1 MICLEVG
8 KQVSGPCMFY
18 CAMHA
23 AEGDGWLDHEL
34 HGGGPC
40 LACNRHSTSLDMFRI
55 WMLTNTHLIVLF
67 IGLDIV
73 SDLAATSREA
83 ARSLMAVVVRNEE
96 TRDQPGT
103 FGRDYR
109 SMFSLLF
116 LIDFSG

>member
-83 ARSLMAVVVRNEE
+83 ARSLMAVVWSV
-96 TRDQPGT
+96 TRKRVTNLARLVGIT
-103 FGRDYR
+103 EAC
-109 SMFSLLF
+109 SLF
-116 LIDFSG
+116 CF